1 MKWMCGFI
9 CFCILGIGS
18 DAQAGAWTQKAGGSY
33 FKLAANHL
41 DSRGDIDGLGKRIP
55 KTGMGQLR
63 DFNIAAYLEYGL
75 ADRLTLVGAAP
86 YKRLTDYRTF
96 ATGIAQERRSGFG
109 DLELRLRWLALSR
122 GSLVVSAAVGGKIP
136 LWYGE
141 DVPSR
146 VPLSSK
152 KMDTDYRLLV
162 GQSLYPFPGYWTGE
176 VGYRVRGGVFSNEA
190 FYTLEGGVSVGRFL
204 IKGFVAGIQS
214 FGRCAVQEEVELIGD
229 QNIGKLSP
237 GIIYRVNDRIELSL
251 DLIHVMWGC
260 NTTTGSTFSIGVA
273 VKH

>member
-1 MKWMCGFI
+1 
-9 CFCILGIGS
+9 
-18 DAQAGAWTQKAGGSY
+18 
-33 FKLAANHL
+33 
-41 DSRGDIDGLGKRIP
+41 
-55 KTGMGQLR
+55 
-63 DFNIAAYLEYGL
+63 
-75 ADRLTLVGAAP
+75 
-86 YKRLTDYRTF
+86 
-96 ATGIAQERRSGFG
+96 
-109 DLELRLRWLALSR
+109 
-122 GSLVVSAAVGGKIP
+122 
-136 LWYGE
+136 
-141 DVPSR
+141 
-146 VPLSSK
+146 
-152 KMDTDYRLLV
+152 MDTDYRLLV